1 MFCACG
7 FTACSMVPQ
16 NIIQASAAVLC
27 SENRVKV
34 PEGRAD
40 GGLMGSPRLT
50 RPDPGF
56 SRTGGYF
63 PNGWRREENTFNH
76 EYLNSPPTEVTGVE
90 AHGR

>member
-7 FTACSMVPQ
+7 FAARSMVPQ

-27 SENRVKV
+27 SPGYQSES

-50 RPDPGF
+50 RLIRDSSEQVVIFLMDGGGRKTHLIT
-56 SRTGGYF
+56 RT
-63 PNGWRREENTFNH
+63 
-76 EYLNSPPTEVTGVE
+76 
-90 AHGR
+90 